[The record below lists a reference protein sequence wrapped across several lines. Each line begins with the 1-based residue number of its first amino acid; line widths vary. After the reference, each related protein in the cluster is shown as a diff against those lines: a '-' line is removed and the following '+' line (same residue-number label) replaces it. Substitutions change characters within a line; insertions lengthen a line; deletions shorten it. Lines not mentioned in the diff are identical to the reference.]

1 MGNLETKF
9 YGSPYHRTNGN
20 RSVAVIPRDY
30 LGKYQPSSG
39 VLLLF
44 DETDVRFNSVL
55 YLMYSTVDFAVIS
68 VREAFSLLFL
78 L

>member
-1 MGNLETKF
+1 L
-9 YGSPYHRTNGN
+9 S
-20 RSVAVIPRDY
+20 
-30 LGKYQPSSG
+30 
-39 VLLLF
+39 
-44 DETDVRFNSVL
+44 DETDVIFNSAI